1 MIYNLWNGNQALVAA
16 LGLLA
21 AFAGTCLFTAKCS
34 RFLPKDAGREFA
46 HDGKLSAGKP
56 RGAGIIFIFTFVAAA
71 LLFAPVNIEM
81 MIYLILIVA
90 EMLTGYMDD
99 ASEHP
104 WGEYRKGLLDLIVAV
119 ILAVTYLSFNSS
131 TIEIATLGVSLT
143 IPPVLFGLLTVI
155 LVWGSINVTNC
166 TDGVDGLSGTLAI
179 ITLGTFYIIDM
190 IKGNQ
195 NNFTPSIL
203 LFIMCLLGY
212 LWYNA
217 TPSRLLMGD
226 AGSRA
231 MGIFISIAA
240 LKSGSPLLYLPV
252 AIVFILDGGL
262 GLLKVALIRG
272 FKIHILKNVRT
283 PLHDHVRK
291 VMGWS
296 NTQTVFRF
304 AIIQIVISVAVVY
317 LLLM

>member
-1 MIYNLWNGNQALVAA
+1 MIHYLMKQIIPGAAA

-21 AFAGTCLFTAKCS
+21 AFGLTCLLTAKLGD
-34 RFLPKDAGREFA
+34 RLPRDEGRAFA

-56 RGAGIIFIFTFVAAA
+56 RGAGLIFILVFVLSA
-71 LLFAPVNIEM
+71 LIFAPMNLELI
-81 MIYLILIVA
+81 IYLILVTV

-99 ASEHP
+99 AAERP
-104 WGEYRKGLLDLIVAV
+104 WGELKKGLLDLAVAV
-119 ILAVTYLSFNSS
+119 ILAITYLSFNSN
-131 TIEIATLGVSLT
+131 TIQLATLGISVT
-143 IPPVLFGLLTVI
+143 IPPVLFGVLIVV

-166 TDGVDGLSGTLAI
+166 ADGVDGLSGTLTI
-179 ITLGTFYIIDM
+179 ITLSTFYVIDYLM
-190 IKGNQ
+190 ESGDEFNLL
-195 NNFTPSIL
+195 IL
-203 LFIMCLLGY
+203 MFMVCILGY

-240 LKSGSPLLYLPV
+240 LKSGSPVLYIPA
-252 AIVFILDGGL
+252 AIVLILDGGL
-262 GLLKVALIRG
+262 GLLKVSLIRV
-272 FKIHILKNVRT
+272 FKIYILKNVRT

-291 VMGWS
+291 NKEWS

-304 AIIQIVISVAVVY
+304 AIIQIVVSMAVVSLI
-317 LLLM
+317 LL

>member
-1 MIYNLWNGNQALVAA
+1 MIHYLMKQIIPGAAA

-21 AFAGTCLFTAKCS
+21 AFGLTCLLTAKLGD
-34 RFLPKDAGREFA
+34 RLPRDEGRAFA

-56 RGAGIIFIFTFVAAA
+56 RGAGLIFILVFVVSA
-71 LLFAPVNIEM
+71 LIFAPMNLELI
-81 MIYLILIVA
+81 IYLILVTV

-99 ASEHP
+99 AAEHP
-104 WGEYRKGLLDLIVAV
+104 WGELKKGLLDLAVAV
-119 ILAVTYLSFNSS
+119 ILAITYLSFNSN
-131 TIEIATLGVSLT
+131 TIQLATLGISLT
-143 IPPVLFGLLTVI
+143 IPPVLFGVLIVA

-166 TDGVDGLSGTLAI
+166 ADGVDGLSGTLTI
-179 ITLGTFYIIDM
+179 ITLSTFYVIDYLM
-190 IKGNQ
+190 ESGDEFNLL
-195 NNFTPSIL
+195 IL
-203 LFIMCLLGY
+203 LFMVCILGY

-240 LKSGSPLLYLPV
+240 LKSGSPVLYIPA
-252 AIVFILDGGL
+252 AIVLILDGGL
-262 GLLKVALIRG
+262 GLLKVSLIRV
-272 FKIHILKNVRT
+272 FKIYILKNVRT

-291 VMGWS
+291 NKEWS

-304 AIIQIVISVAVVY
+304 AIIQIVVSMAVVSLI
-317 LLLM
+317 LL

>member
-1 MIYNLWNGNQALVAA
+1 MKQIIPEAAA

-21 AFAGTCLFTAKCS
+21 AFGLTCLLTAKLGD
-34 RFLPKDAGREFA
+34 RLPRDEGRAFA

-56 RGAGIIFIFTFVAAA
+56 RGAGLIFILVFVLSA
-71 LLFAPVNIEM
+71 LIFAPINLELI
-81 MIYLILIVA
+81 IYLILVTV

-99 ASEHP
+99 AAERP
-104 WGEYRKGLLDLIVAV
+104 WGELKKGLLDLAVAV
-119 ILAVTYLSFNSS
+119 ILAITYLSFNSN
-131 TIEIATLGVSLT
+131 TIQLATLGISVT
-143 IPPVLFGLLTVI
+143 IPPVLFGVLIVV

-166 TDGVDGLSGTLAI
+166 ADGVDGLSGTLTI
-179 ITLGTFYIIDM
+179 ITLSTFYVIDYLM
-190 IKGNQ
+190 ESGDEFNLL
-195 NNFTPSIL
+195 IL
-203 LFIMCLLGY
+203 LFMVCILGY

-240 LKSGSPLLYLPV
+240 LKSGSPVLYIPA
-252 AIVFILDGGL
+252 AIVLILDGGL
-262 GLLKVALIRG
+262 GLLKVSLIRV
-272 FKIHILKNVRT
+272 FKIYILKNVRT

-291 VMGWS
+291 NKEWS

-304 AIIQIVISVAVVY
+304 AIIQIVVSMAVVSLI
-317 LLLM
+317 LL